1 MEVVLRKKGFKIE
14 RKDVEKVLEGVRVES
29 NSQTHYYVVV
39 NGRELPVKKALWKVL
54 KEKGVGLT
62 LLDFTTQDAVRIF
75 KRLGFDVVKRGK
87 WNLLR
92 FAGAIKGGGNAVEDK
107 KRLYE
112 GSP

>member
-1 MEVVLRKKGFKIE
+1 MLRKKDFEIE
-14 RKDVEKVLEGVRVES
+14 RKEIEKSLEGVRVEGDP
-29 NSQTHYYVVV
+29 QTCYYVVV

-54 KEKGVGLT
+54 KEKGVDLT

-87 WNLLR
+87 GSLLE
-92 FAGAIKGGGNAVEDK
+92 FAGAIKAGGNAVEDK